1 VWRHLLE
8 RGHNNLIGR
17 SSTELDLTDRTAT
30 FDFYEQERPEYVILA
45 AAKVGGILANS
56 AQPAD
61 FLSENVRI
69 QVNVLDAAHQ
79 FGIRRL
85 LFLGSS
91 CIYPKL
97 APSAY

>member
-1 VWRHLLE
+1 
-8 RGHNNLIGR
+8 LIGR

-69 QVNVLDAAHQ
+69 QEPVFKLSTFMADSQVPDPP
-79 FGIRRL
+79 
-85 LFLGSS
+85 GS
-91 CIYPKL
+91 
-97 APSAY
+97 